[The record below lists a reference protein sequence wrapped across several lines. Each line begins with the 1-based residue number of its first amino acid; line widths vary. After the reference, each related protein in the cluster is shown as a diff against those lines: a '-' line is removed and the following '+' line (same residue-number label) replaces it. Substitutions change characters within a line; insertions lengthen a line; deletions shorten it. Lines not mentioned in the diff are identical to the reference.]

1 MLLEL
6 SNQRQVQ
13 NGLGY
18 GGYKKYVQNFDTEE
32 ALGGQSFET
41 RWRRKEINNEVGLKE
56 LVYVIGRWMELAQM
70 KV

>member
-41 RWRRKEINNEVGLKE
+41 R
-56 LVYVIGRWMELAQM
+56 
-70 KV
+70 